1 MSVDNRLALVYL
13 KLKELCP
20 KYTIKYTTFITINYK
35 NLKYIIYTYKNDDQ
49 LSIFKQIHDSIDIL
63 LEFLQLNNINY
74 NLGTSGL
81 RISIQSHYY
90 KGLVYYNN
98 EELIEFLKQELQLY
112 PKVVNF

>member
-1 MSVDNRLALVYL
+1 MSVDNKLDLVYI

-35 NLKYIIYTYKNDDQ
+35 NLQYVIYTYKNDDQ
-49 LSIFKQIHDSIDIL
+49 LSIFKKIHDSIDIL

-81 RISIQSHYY
+81 RILIQFHYY
-90 KGLVYYNN
+90 KGLLYYNN
-98 EELIEFLKQELQLY
+98 EDLIELLKQDFQLY
-112 PKVVNF
+112 PKVVNQ